1 MNTNQIASTDS
12 DYPVT
17 HWQVDK
23 DQNDDNN
30 SVYDDHDGPTLTMT
44 LPPLLLHTTSTDHH
58 RQHQINQIQ
67 SIGPPIST
75 PSPETSKTPCPLC
88 NVNNSKFYC
97 TTCVIG
103 GDFIH
108 SSSALCER
116 FCEKQLRFF
125 ALQRDNNSCKEEIS
139 ALAKKKWDVGKL
151 REDIKTTKTK
161 IKYLKHVIK
170 QNLEKKKQNLE
181 NLSRNKESLKKRQ
194 ERLPLF
200 EEKANRM
207 KIFGEDF
214 VMKMQGLRDKK
225 LNSESELHKKQTDW
239 ILQLHD
245 VIFPVEYVET
255 CNETND
261 VVQNEGGTSD
271 RMMMECLA
279 DAMKTS
285 YVSGR
290 WVQSDYHDSTDQ
302 YRIVTHVKH
311 ATRDLTQQNIAASYS
326 LAAQFLSLAAAALQF
341 PITSKLCWSDLGVI
355 ETSEARLASKLSR
368 VNINI
373 IKLCIKCGVDI
384 RNIRSTQCLH
394 NLYNLINTL
403 RANNRVT
410 VHRDLSEQGQLLDAL
425 QNQLETEIGDDEDS
439 DDDDDADDGMVGVA
453 GGGWES
459 VTTEQIVASQM
470 TAPQHSSI
478 ASSVTNTVSQ
488 FLGWGYSVAPASITP
503 QQSPQTHKK

>member
-1 MNTNQIASTDS
+1 MNTNQVVSSDS

-17 HWQVDK
+17 HWHT
-23 DQNDDNN
+23 DDNIEN
-30 SVYDDHDGPTLTMT
+30 SVYDENDGPTLTMT
-44 LPPLLLHTTSTDHH
+44 LPPLLLHTTSSHRHH
-58 RQHQINQIQ
+58 QQNPINQVQ
-67 SIGPPIST
+67 SLGPPIST
-75 PSPETSKTPCPLC
+75 PSPETLKTPCPLC
-88 NVNNSKFYC
+88 NANNSKFYC

-108 SSSALCER
+108 SKSALCER
-116 FCEKQLRFF
+116 FCEKELRYFS
-125 ALQRDNNSCKEEIS
+125 LQRDNDACKEEIS
-139 ALAKKKWDVGKL
+139 VLAKKKWDVGRL

-170 QNLEKKKQNLE
+170 QNLEKKKQNSEILIR
-181 NLSRNKESLKKRQ
+181 SKESLKKRQ

-200 EEKANRM
+200 EEKATRM
-207 KIFGEDF
+207 KTFCEDF
-214 VMKMQGLRDKK
+214 VTKMGCLRDKK
-225 LNSESELHKKQTDW
+225 HNAELDLHKKQTDW

-245 VIFPVEYVET
+245 VIFPVEYVERRDDT
-255 CNETND
+255 GD
-261 VVQNEGGTSD
+261 VVHNDNGTSD

-302 YRIVTHVKH
+302 YRIVTRVKH

-326 LAAQFLSLAAAALQF
+326 LAAQFLSLTAGVLQL
-341 PITSKLCWSDLGVI
+341 PITAKLCWSELGVI
-355 ETSEARLASKLSR
+355 ETSEARLAKKLSR
-368 VNINI
+368 VNVNI

-394 NLYNLINTL
+394 NLYNLIQTL
-403 RANNRVT
+403 RANNSYRVPEDHD
-410 VHRDLSEQGQLLDAL
+410 VSEQSELLDAL
-425 QNQLETEIGDDEDS
+425 QNQLETDMGDDEDS
-439 DDDDDADDGMVGVA
+439 DEDDDADDGMVGVA

-488 FLGWGYSVAPASITP
+488 FLGWGYSAAPTSITP